1 MMFRVALMSLVR
13 PKAMPSKKAWVERAI
28 SRTKEVRLRP
38 SQNFFFWDWDY
49 DFGCPSWR
57 KGVSSFYF
65 IFDSLKLS
73 VFFVSS

>member
-38 SQNFFFWDWDY
+38 SQHFFLGTGIMILAALVGERESLRFI
-49 DFGCPSWR
+49 
-57 KGVSSFYF
+57 SSL
-65 IFDSLKLS
+65 IL
-73 VFFVSS
+73 